1 MLGFFKSSS
10 EKQVKKLQ
18 KEYESKLGEAMQ
30 AQRNGDIR
38 SYSMLSEEA
47 DKLYRQLVEIK
58 P

>member
-1 MLGFFKSSS
+1 MLGFFKSSA

-18 KEYESKLGEAMQ
+18 KEYESKLGEAMH

-38 SYSMLSEEA
+38 SYSMLTEEA
-47 DKLYRQLVEIK
+47 DKLYKQLIEVK

>member
-1 MLGFFKSSS
+1 MLGFFKSSA

-30 AQRNGDIR
+30 AQRSGDIR
-38 SYSMLSEEA
+38 SYSMLSEES
-47 DKLYRQLVEIK
+47 DKLYKQLMEIK

>member
-1 MLGFFKSSS
+1 MFGFFKNSAAR
-10 EKQVKKLQ
+10 QAKKLQ

-30 AQRNGDIR
+30 AQRSGDIR

-47 DKLYRQLVEIK
+47 DKLYKQLIETK

>member
-1 MLGFFKSSS
+1 MFGLFKSSA

-18 KEYESKLGEAMQ
+18 KEYQSKLGEAMQ

-47 DKLYRQLVEIK
+47 DKLYKQLMAIK

>member
-1 MLGFFKSSS
+1 MLGFFKSSA

-47 DKLYRQLVEIK
+47 DKLYKQLMEIK

>member
-1 MLGFFKSSS
+1 MLGFFKSSA

-30 AQRNGDIR
+30 AQRSGDIR

-47 DKLYRQLVEIK
+47 DKLYKHLITIK
-58 P
+58 S

>member
-1 MLGFFKSSS
+1 MFGLFKSSA
-10 EKQVKKLQ
+10 ERQLKKLQ

>member
-1 MLGFFKSSS
+1 MLGFFKSSA

-30 AQRNGDIR
+30 AQRSGDIR

-47 DKLYRQLVEIK
+47 DKLYKQLMEIK